1 VCVCVCVCVCVD
13 VGWKSSNAT
22 RLCCFCSCHI
32 WAACCKFERV
42 SHVGS

>member
-1 VCVCVCVCVCVD
+1 VCVRAHARACD